1 MLLKFYFFIYEMI
14 LIIVQNAHGM
24 EFAIYL
30 QIRTD
35 ESKREN
41 EICLKRLGCQQIIH
55 QIFLEILQMIILG
68 INYLILLK

>member
-1 MLLKFYFFIYEMI
+1 MI

-55 QIFLEILQMIILG
+55 QIYLEILQMII
-68 INYLILLK
+68 